1 MTAGKMIGMAVVL
14 LFTVAAPLGLM
25 AWLHKKRGGRWLS
38 FLIGALF
45 FPVFAMMLEPLLHI
59 VALKSPLGAVMQ
71 NNIWVLGLYGGLAAG
86 LFEETGR
93 LVAFKMV
100 LRNEE
105 APVTA
110 LSYGLGH
117 GGMEAFLLVGM
128 AMVNNLLLGMLLMGG
143 GEIPPELAEAA
154 DTLTTTPAVMFLWS
168 VLERV
173 SAMTVHAANSVLV
186 FAAVRT
192 GKWLLFPA
200 AILLHAGMNFVA
212 VVSAAFLPTAAVEGL
227 VLAFAL
233 LTAILAAKVYRGL
246 VLQAD
251 AREEL

>member
-1 MTAGKMIGMAVVL
+1 MSLPGRL
-14 LFTVAAPLGLM
+14 RRLC
-25 AWLHKKRGGRWLS
+25 GRWLP

-71 NNIWVLGLYGGLAAG
+71 NNIWVFGLYGGLAAG

-105 APVTA
+105 SPVTA

-143 GEIPPELAEAA
+143 GEIPPELAAGRRPAPALPPPPWAGRRRKPPPRSSPLCGAGWRAGPSGGCPGGAVGSARFLGRTGQGA
-154 DTLTTTPAVMFLWS
+154 DFFA
-168 VLERV
+168 
-173 SAMTVHAANSVLV
+173 VHA
-186 FAAVRT
+186 
-192 GKWLLFPA
+192 
-200 AILLHAGMNFVA
+200 MNAPEENLKIVK
-212 VVSAAFLPTAAVEGL
+212 SIDLPPGGRCIMTWKA
-227 VLAFAL
+227 
-233 LTAILAAKVYRGL
+233 T
-246 VLQAD
+246 
-251 AREEL
+251 

>member
-14 LFTVAAPLGLM
+14 LFTAATPLGLM

-59 VALKSPLGAVMQ
+59 IALKSPLGAVMQ
-71 NNIWVLGLYGGLAAG
+71 NNIWVLGLY
-86 LFEETGR
+86 
-93 LVAFKMV
+93 
-100 LRNEE
+100 
-105 APVTA
+105 
-110 LSYGLGH
+110 

-154 DTLTTTPAVMFLWS
+154 DTLTATPAVMFLWS